1 MWNFLSRFN
10 VKGDAARAEHDAGT
24 HAKRRRPRPFAGAE
38 PLEARALLSASGM
51 DSPANVVA
59 ANALADGLPPVTA
72 EVGSIESTH
81 AKMSLGIVASE
92 SDASVH
98 VVEPQF
104 TLGLSDSMLAAI
116 GSNGPAQ
123 RVSDING
130 NGAALGSFGDSL
142 TGFANRSVELRFAET
157 GQVVVVG
164 SAASVQ
170 DSNGLTV
177 TDDSAPTTYLRA
189 TDADGRAFSQLVFV
203 TRAARSVPGPETT
216 LPMDA
221 NEAVV
226 AEAEILSDSNSE
238 EVASRPELHEF
249 ATALDA
255 ASGTTSPASP
265 LNETQPSLAAA
276 TRTRWMNSTRVS
288 AERPANAA
296 HAVAKSAQ
304 SASIERTDGQS
315 DKDSAVLPALPVFDP
330 TTRNVVLSVCL
341 LGTLARATARHRRRQ
356 KAAALPQRF
365 AAQ

>member
-38 PLEARALLSASGM
+38 PLEARALLSASGT
-51 DSPANVVA
+51 DSPVNVVA
-59 ANALADGLPPVTA
+59 ANALADGLPPVST
-72 EVGSIESTH
+72 EVGSIEGTH
-81 AKMSLGIVASE
+81 AKMSSSAVASE

-104 TLGLSDSMLAAI
+104 SFCLSDSMLAAI

-123 RVSDING
+123 RASDINS
-130 NGAALGSFGDSL
+130 NGATLGSFGDSL

-170 DSNGLTV
+170 DSDGLTV

-249 ATALDA
+249 ATALDVD
-255 ASGTTSPASP
+255 SGTTSPASP

-276 TRTRWMNSTRVS
+276 TRTRWLNSTRVS

-356 KAAALPQRF
+356 KAVALAQGF